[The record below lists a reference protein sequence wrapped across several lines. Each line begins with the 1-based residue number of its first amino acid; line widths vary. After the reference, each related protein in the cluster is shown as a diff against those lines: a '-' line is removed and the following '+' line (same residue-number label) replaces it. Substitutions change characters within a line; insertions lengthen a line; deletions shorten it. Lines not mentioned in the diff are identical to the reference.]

1 MKKTNVLM
9 VCLGNICRSPLA
21 EGILK
26 SKLNTQQFYVTSA
39 GTGPWHVG
47 NAPDPRSIEIAQRHN
62 LDITDQ
68 RGRQFSAYDFEEF
81 DHIYVMDKSNFQ
93 DVVRLAHTDLEKA
106 KVSLLLDVLF
116 PNENVDVPD
125 PYYGGK
131 DGFSAVYDLIDQAC
145 ERIAEDLNQSIP
157 ESLNK

>member
-1 MKKTNVLM
+1 
-9 VCLGNICRSPLA
+9 
-21 EGILK
+21 
-26 SKLNTQQFYVTSA
+26 
-39 GTGPWHVG
+39 
-47 NAPDPRSIEIAQRHN
+47 
-62 LDITDQ
+62 
-68 RGRQFSAYDFEEF
+68 
-81 DHIYVMDKSNFQ
+81 MDKSNFQ